1 MSTFSITGV
10 FPPMVTPFK
19 ENGDVDF
26 DAFVRNIERWNQ
38 DTLGGYVALGSN
50 SETAFLSY
58 DEKLKLIELTVQA
71 ARKDRR
77 VIAGTGVE
85 SLRETIRLTNE
96 AAKLGV
102 HAALVLTP
110 HYYGDAMTDE
120 ALIRYFSE
128 VAENSAIP
136 ILIYNV
142 PKFTH
147 VNISVNA
154 VKVLSQHPNIIGMK
168 DSKGDVAQ
176 LETFKKSVPERFNL
190 IVGTASAWLP
200 ALRLGIRAGIHALAN
215 CAPNPCSEVQQLF
228 DQGELNK
235 AQELQ
240 QRIVP
245 VNTAVT
251 ATYGVAG
258 LKYATS
264 LMGYEGGFVRS
275 PLLPLDDS
283 AKNHLRTILST
294 AGFLSND

>member
-1 MSTFSITGV
+1 MTTLHITGV

-19 ENGDVDF
+19 ENGDVDY
-26 DAFVRNIERWNQ
+26 DAFVRNIERWNE
-38 DTLGGYVALGSN
+38 DTLGGYVVLGSN

-58 DEKLKLIELTVQA
+58 EEKLKLIELTVQA
-71 ARKDRR
+71 ARQDRL

-96 AAKLGV
+96 AARLGV
-102 HAALVLTP
+102 QAALVLTP

-120 ALIRYFSE
+120 ALIRFFSD
-128 VAENSAIP
+128 VAEKSDIP

-147 VNISVNA
+147 VNVSVN
-154 VKVLSQHPNIIGMK
+154 VVRVLSQHPNIIGMK

-176 LETFKKSVPERFNL
+176 LEMFKKNVAERFNL
-190 IVGTASAWLP
+190 IVGTASAWLS
-200 ALRLGIRAGIHALAN
+200 ALQLGIRAGIHALAN
-215 CAPNPCSEVQQLF
+215 CAPNQCSEVQRLF
-228 DQGELNK
+228 DTGELDK

-258 LKYATS
+258 LKYATT
-264 LMGYEGGFVRS
+264 LMGYEGGFVRR

-283 AKNHLRTILST
+283 AKNNLRTILST